1 LFDKVYGA
9 DSMHRFVY
17 HTPGSFFHT
26 GRGRRESLIEQ
37 NGQIDPLIGQLVHEE
52 MASNWWRYLAV
63 TIPLAWC
70 GMWPGGVV
78 TLLLL
83 PLFMAS
89 VLRAV
94 RRREPSLIFYSA
106 PAVLMLGLHA
116 VVANHYTRYNLIL
129 IGPYSIGAAGIIC
142 SALPYARWRARSLA
156 LES

>member
-1 LFDKVYGA
+1 
-9 DSMHRFVY
+9 
-17 HTPGSFFHT
+17 
-26 GRGRRESLIEQ
+26 
-37 NGQIDPLIGQLVHEE
+37 
-52 MASNWWRYLAV
+52 
-63 TIPLAWC
+63 
-70 GMWPGGVV
+70 
-78 TLLLL
+78 
-83 PLFMAS
+83 
-89 VLRAV
+89 V